1 MKKPSNTFTIFWGI
15 GRVTVM
21 NGSKVIDY
29 LLQVG
34 QVTFDL
40 YWPVI
45 RSVMTDW
52 FLLIWATQLSVETS
66 LSGLLLLS
74 TD

>member
-1 MKKPSNTFTIFWGI
+1 M

-21 NGSKVIDY
+21 KGSKVIDS

-34 QVTFDL
+34 QVTLDL

-45 RSVMTDW
+45 RSVMMD
-52 FLLIWATQLSVETS
+52 
-66 LSGLLLLS
+66 
-74 TD
+74 

>member
-1 MKKPSNTFTIFWGI
+1 VMK
-15 GRVTVM
+15 
-21 NGSKVIDY
+21 GSKVIDS

-40 YWPVI
+40 YCPVI

-52 FLLIWATQLSVETS
+52 FL
-66 LSGLLLLS
+66 
-74 TD
+74 